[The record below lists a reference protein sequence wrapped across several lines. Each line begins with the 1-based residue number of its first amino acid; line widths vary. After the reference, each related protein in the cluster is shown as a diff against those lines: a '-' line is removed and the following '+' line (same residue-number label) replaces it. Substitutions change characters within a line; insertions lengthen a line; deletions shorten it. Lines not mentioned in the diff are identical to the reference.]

1 MSRGLLVVEKD
12 DSLFDSNIQTECDV
26 AELLNNES
34 SQRRNLRSTSSAVRD
49 APKCTIPKHPLYSV
63 EDIKKSTKAT
73 SHPLF

>member
-34 SQRRNLRSTSSAVRD
+34 SQRRNTSSAVSD